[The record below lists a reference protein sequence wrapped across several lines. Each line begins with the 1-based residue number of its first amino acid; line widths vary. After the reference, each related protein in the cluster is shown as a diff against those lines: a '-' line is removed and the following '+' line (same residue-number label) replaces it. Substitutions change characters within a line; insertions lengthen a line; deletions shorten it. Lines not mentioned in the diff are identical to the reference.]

1 MVRLLIG
8 RSFDADSVDVSRI
21 SSHFNLLCYFVI
33 AVGCLLTAGSYF
45 SYTVLPCCINTLC
58 VIIFTFL
65 YQQNIKSFRFRVGL
79 VFSLGFSVLTYFK
92 AVGQAVLAHNRLLYD
107 QKLLSIDNYL
117 LGFIFPQGQ
126 LSLWVSRILIVALP
140 AHMLPLQSHFPH
152 LAGIF

>member
-58 VIIFTFL
+58 VIVSIACVLRIQGLANSWVRFIISQRYLLYFLPFTF
-65 YQQNIKSFRFRVGL
+65 
-79 VFSLGFSVLTYFK
+79 
-92 AVGQAVLAHNRLLYD
+92 
-107 QKLLSIDNYL
+107 
-117 LGFIFPQGQ
+117 
-126 LSLWVSRILIVALP
+126 P
-140 AHMLPLQSHFPH
+140 AHQC
-152 LAGIF
+152 I